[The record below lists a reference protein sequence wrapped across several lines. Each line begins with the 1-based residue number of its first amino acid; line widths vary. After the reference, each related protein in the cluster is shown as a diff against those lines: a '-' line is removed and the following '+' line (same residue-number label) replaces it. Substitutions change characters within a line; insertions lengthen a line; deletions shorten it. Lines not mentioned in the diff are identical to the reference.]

1 MPTRR
6 YNLLKLHELK
16 HHRDRDRRLGRLS
29 YEKDRL
35 IKIAEIEEQ
44 QLSNS
49 INYHLQREVRNRK
62 MANSSFINLL
72 EQINE
77 RNRYFSIEK

>member
-35 IKIAEIEEQ
+35 IKIAEI
-44 QLSNS
+44 
-49 INYHLQREVRNRK
+49 
-62 MANSSFINLL
+62 
-72 EQINE
+72 
-77 RNRYFSIEK
+77 

>member
-1 MPTRR
+1 MTSKLTRSPSVLHFPTISPRESCLLKEEEFLPVMPTRR

-35 IKIAEIEEQ
+35 IKIAEI
-44 QLSNS
+44 
-49 INYHLQREVRNRK
+49 
-62 MANSSFINLL
+62 
-72 EQINE
+72 
-77 RNRYFSIEK
+77 